1 MNSSYDTPISS
12 SGTFVD
18 TMTLTD
24 YCISVVEI
32 QDVRRYSK
40 ISNEVDEYL
49 TTIVEIIKGYV
60 YEGVPSMT
68 LLIQSMS

>member
-1 MNSSYDTPISS
+1 
-12 SGTFVD
+12 
-18 TMTLTD
+18 MTLTD